1 MCRTHLLQVLDPLK
15 VVETHANMQAA
26 PRARAP
32 KKPSGGPKPATR
44 RSERLLEIPAGPSF
58 VDNEYKNGSVII
70 CTVRVQSATS
80 CGPPLP
86 LGRNCARAHVLHRAM
101 KRFSIRRAS
110 SRSLQPIRS
119 A

>member
-15 VVETHANMQAA
+15 VGETHANMQAA

-58 VDNEYKNGSVII
+58 VDNEYKNGSVGHHLHGARAVGHL
-70 CTVRVQSATS
+70 VRPPIATRSQLCSVRTS
-80 CGPPLP
+80 CIG
-86 LGRNCARAHVLHRAM
+86 H
-101 KRFSIRRAS
+101 
-110 SRSLQPIRS
+110 
-119 A
+119 

>member
-1 MCRTHLLQVLDPLK
+1 MPHALLQVLDPLK
-15 VVETHANMQAA
+15 VGETHANMQAA

-80 CGPPLP
+80 CGPPPATRSQLRSVRTSCI
-86 LGRNCARAHVLHRAM
+86 GR
-101 KRFSIRRAS
+101 
-110 SRSLQPIRS
+110 
-119 A
+119 